1 MCPLTLCLNAR
12 DPCFNARNS
21 IDLRANEA
29 LSFSTINNIRDRL
42 GKDKHGKRLVLMKA
56 PDYKGDCNPLT
67 RENNKAQG
75 IMWAKGEVR
84 VPFAFKNSQQIR
96 AAGEEVLKGRQLY
109 LADDMDGCAW
119 DATDMMA
126 DVLHQAD
133 KDNNLLKL
141 DSEGRTHTA
150 VVVVLSSTLGWGADS
165 PAPVFPLRARHRRA
179 CGGSSL

>member
-1 MCPLTLCLNAR
+1 
-12 DPCFNARNS
+12 
-21 IDLRANEA
+21 
-29 LSFSTINNIRDRL
+29 
-42 GKDKHGKRLVLMKA
+42 MKA

-141 DSEGRTHTA
+141 PPGEGRHTRTCTCILTLFTRMHMHARTHARTHTA
-150 VVVVLSSTLGWGADS
+150 AARTGHARIESTHHPPTLSTQ
-165 PAPVFPLRARHRRA
+165 ARNA
-179 CGGSSL
+179 QCS